1 MDSLSHNTKSK
12 SHMFRRKKP
21 ESNAPPGIGG
31 GSRAKQTRAEKQ
43 AEAAKVATQPKK
55 KGEVN
60 EMMAVRRWE
69 AVSLRSS

>member
-1 MDSLSHNTKSK
+1 MLDSLSHNTKSK

-31 GSRAKQTRAEKQ
+31 GSRQKQT
-43 AEAAKVATQPKK
+43 EAAKIATQPKK

-60 EMMAVRRWE
+60 EMMAVRG
-69 AVSLRSS
+69 